1 MLLIA
6 FSLAICVGAL
16 AAFLTALTMRFDNDT
31 ITTVFS
37 GGVVTVFAFLGGSFT
52 PTEGMPVFV
61 QKLGSWTPNGAALNA
76 FLLWVQNL
84 EIGMLWEP
92 LSRVILITIVL
103 LILSLL
109 IFPRKG
115 EA

>member
-6 FSLAICVGAL
+6 FSLSICVGAV

-37 GGVVTVFAFLGGSFT
+37 GGVVTIFAFLGGSFT
-52 PTEGMPVFV
+52 PTEGLPVFI

-84 EIGMLWEP
+84 ELGLLWEP
-92 LSRVILITIVL
+92 LGRLLLITILLLVL
-103 LILSLL
+103 GILL
-109 IFPRKG
+109 FPRKG